1 MRRAEKRRPADV
13 FLSRSSG
20 LDLPSRMAEIDPS
33 PAGEHSGDWT
43 EGPTAGWEAAWI
55 DIGGEG

>member
-1 MRRAEKRRPADV
+1 M
-13 FLSRSSG
+13 S
-20 LDLPSRMAEIDPS
+20 EIDLS

-43 EGPTAGWEAAWI
+43 EGPPAAWETAWI